1 MTEKTAT
8 HNPEE
13 MRLLYEVTVNDI
25 TYFKTQQWSVTNY
38 VFLLLAAVAY
48 LHQQIG
54 DDLSPVELGALALLI
69 AMVAIA
75 GLIVL
80 SKLQRSVRVRQSR
93 LDATREFFSPG
104 FMQAWSA
111 ETKGREYVHSHW
123 FLRAAV
129 VLGAIIDFWLVFR

>member
-1 MTEKTAT
+1 MAVKTAP

-13 MRLLYEVTVNDI
+13 MRLLYEVTVNDL

-48 LHQQIG
+48 LHQQLIG
-54 DDLSPVELGALALLI
+54 DLSSIELYALALLVI
-69 AMVAIA
+69 LVAVA

-80 SKLQRSVRVRQSR
+80 SKLQHSVRVRQSR
-93 LDATREFFSPG
+93 PEATREFFSLS
-104 FMQAWSA
+104 FRQAWAA
-111 ETKGREYVHSHW
+111 ETKGPEYFHSHW

-129 VLGAIIDFWLVFR
+129 VLGALIDLWLVFR